1 MSLEASVRNMR
12 HRAISLSLLILFA
25 SAAFTAFAQTQPTPT
40 PKPTPNPED
49 EEIRID
55 TELIEVPI
63 SVTDK
68 LGKPILTLKKE
79 NFVVLEDGKPQSVT
93 EFMATSAPFEVALI
107 LDTSGSTLSE
117 LPMIRRAAQ
126 NFITSLRPGDRVSI
140 IAYRAFRE
148 EKAATTA
155 VVDVLT
161 PLTADRTVLAAAL
174 EKTQTSFGTP
184 YYDSLIQVAEK
195 VFKDPPSAE
204 FRGRRAVVALT
215 DGVDSTSA
223 SDFPEAQELLEAT
236 GAGLYFI
243 KVDTRGFF
251 EENLLGD
258 CSLTKRFSQAQLRR
272 YYKTLPR
279 NSRAENTMNFCQ
291 IGDFERLEISKRLYQ
306 LADDQMEDLAKRS
319 GGRVFP
325 IGDLSEARTAFKKV
339 ADEIGTRYSLG
350 YYSSNEKRDGTYRKI
365 TVQLKALPAGAQV
378 RAREGYTAPT
388 N

>member
-1 MSLEASVRNMR
+1 MR
-12 HRAISLSLLILFA
+12 HMRYRAISLSIFVILT
-25 SAAFTAFAQTQPTPT
+25 SVVCSFAQTKPSPT

-68 LGKPILTLKKE
+68 LGKPILNLKKE
-79 NFVVLEDGKPQSVT
+79 NFVVLEDGKAQSVT

-126 NFITSLRPGDRVSI
+126 NFIASLRPGDRVSI
-140 IAYRAFRE
+140 IAYRAVRD
-148 EKAATTA
+148 ANAPTTA
-155 VVDVLT
+155 VVEVLS
-161 PLTADRTVLAAAL
+161 PLTADRTALAAAL

-184 YYDSLIQVAEK
+184 YYDSLIKVAET
-195 VFKDPPSAE
+195 VFKDAPSAE

-223 SDFPEAQELLEAT
+223 SEFAEAQELLEAT

-258 CSLTKRFSQAQLRR
+258 CGLTKRFSQAQLRR
-272 YYKTLPR
+272 YYKTLPK

-291 IGDFERLEISKRLYQ
+291 IGDFERLEISRRLYQ
-306 LADDQMEDLAKRS
+306 LADSEMDELAKRS

-325 IGDLSEARTAFKKV
+325 IGDLSEARVAFKKV

-350 YYSSNEKRDGTYRKI
+350 YYSANEKRDGTYRKI
-365 TVQLKALPAGAQV
+365 TVQLKGLPAGAQV

>member
-1 MSLEASVRNMR
+1 MEYRRLLFSLFLVA
-12 HRAISLSLLILFA
+12 A
-25 SAAFTAFAQTQPTPT
+25 SAVGLLAQIPPTPS
-40 PKPTPNPED
+40 PSPTPNPED

-63 SVTDK
+63 AVTDK
-68 LGKPILTLKKE
+68 LGKPLLSLKKE
-79 NFVVLEDGKPQSVT
+79 NFIVIEDGKPQTVS
-93 EFMATSAPFEVALI
+93 EFMAASAPFEVALL
-107 LDTSGSTLSE
+107 LDTSGSTLAE
-117 LPMIRRAAQ
+117 LPLIRRAAQ

-140 IAYRAFRE
+140 IAYRAVRD
-148 EKAATTA
+148 AAAPTTA
-155 VVDVLT
+155 VVEVLS
-161 PLTADRTVLAAAL
+161 PLTADRTLLAAAL

-184 YYDSLIQVAEK
+184 YYDSLIKVAET
-195 VFKDPPSAE
+195 VFKDAPSAE

-215 DGVDSTSA
+215 DGVDSTSVT
-223 SDFPEAQELLEAT
+223 DFAEAQELLEAT

-258 CSLTKRFSQAQLRR
+258 CGLTKRFSQAQLRR
-272 YYKTLPR
+272 YYKTLPK

-306 LADDQMEDLAKRS
+306 LADSEMDELAKRS

-325 IGDLSEARTAFKKV
+325 IGDLSEARVAFKKV

-365 TVQLKALPAGAQV
+365 TVQLKGLPAGAQV